1 MGNYKMYK
9 INKPVAKVVEA
20 FLTDLR
26 EDDRRELFAIGND
39 VKKELEESIKFSAEC
54 WAAFT
59 EDNKPIVIFGRTM
72 IPDRD
77 GALIWCVGT
86 DRIED
91 YWYPFLRHSRNIL
104 RKWAE
109 EYGTLF
115 NAVADFNTPHMR
127 WLSWLGAKFGNE
139 INVNG
144 ETFLPF
150 TIEREDI

>member
-1 MGNYKMYK
+1 MANYKLYK
-9 INKPVAKVVEA
+9 IVKAEKIVIDA
-20 FLTDLR
+20 FLAELR
-26 EDDRRELFAIGND
+26 EDDRRELFAIGNN
-39 VKKELEESIKFSAEC
+39 VRKELEESINFSAEC

-59 EDNKPIVIFGRTM
+59 DDDKPIVIFGRTM
-72 IPDRD
+72 LPERD

-115 NAVADFNTPHMR
+115 NVVAEFNNPHMR
-127 WLSWLGAKFGNE
+127 WLSWLGAKFGKE
-139 INVNG
+139 IEVNG

-150 TIEREDI
+150 TIESEDI